1 MSSTL
6 PKSSLSGLR
15 VATSSFR
22 ASFRARR
29 TAWPLAAAAALLVL
43 AACGGGG
50 SDTTPR
56 DSVSR
61 VVVFGDSLADV
72 GTFGGVRATIQGND
86 MYPERVAQSYGLAK
100 GCNFYVFNGTTFVAN
115 SAAGCANFAI
125 GGGVINRFSSSLAAA
140 DPRGIGVQFATATA
154 GGNFGAGDLL
164 VVDGGGNDAAALVGA
179 YLKAGQPAP
188 AGDGGASYVAL
199 LGTQLTS
206 TQVNAAVAGGATGLA
221 AAGVTYMQALGDT
234 FYNMIKTGALDKGAQ
249 RVAVLN
255 VPGITN
261 TPRFQMVL
269 DSIAAASGGGTAGA
283 TARGQSEAL
292 FKSWVEAFN
301 AQLATRFA
309 GDSRVAI
316 ADVYTN
322 FNDQVAN
329 PAQYGLTDV
338 RHTACPATG
347 VGSDGLPTY
356 TFSACT
362 NAALAAAPPAG
373 TTNPDWFKTWL
384 FSDGFH
390 PSGYEHQLI
399 AQLVARSLTQAG
411 WL

>member
-1 MSSTL
+1 MSGSETRCAA
-6 PKSSLSGLR
+6 PSNS
-15 VATSSFR
+15 
-22 ASFRARR
+22 ARR
-29 TAWPLAAAAALLVL
+29 SAWPLAAAAALLVL

-50 SDTTPR
+50 ADTAPR

-86 MYPERVAQSYGLAK
+86 MYPERLAQSYGLAK

-115 SAAGCANFAI
+115 TTTGCANFAI
-125 GGGVINRFSSSLAAA
+125 GGGVINRFSSSLSAA

-164 VVDGGGNDAAALVGA
+164 VIDGGGNDAAALVGA

-188 AGDGGASYVAL
+188 AGDGGASYLAL
-199 LGTQLTS
+199 LGTQLTAA
-206 TQVNAAVAGGATGLA
+206 QVNAAAAGGAAGLA
-221 AAGVTYMQALGDT
+221 GAGATYMQALADT
-234 FYNMIKTGALDKGAQ
+234 FYTMIKTGALDKGAQ
-249 RVAVLN
+249 RAVVLN
-255 VPGITN
+255 MPGITN
-261 TPRFQMVL
+261 TPRFQLVL
-269 DSIAAASGGGTAGA
+269 DSIAAANGGGSAGA

-292 FKSWVEAFN
+292 FKGWVEAFN

-316 ADVYTN
+316 ADFYSN
-322 FNDQVAN
+322 FNDQVAH
-329 PAQYGLTDV
+329 PAQYGLTNA
-338 RHTACPATG
+338 RNTACPATG
-347 VGSDGLPTY
+347 VGSDGLPSY
-356 TFSACT
+356 TFATCT

-373 TTNPDWFKTWL
+373 TTDPNWYRTWA

-390 PSGYEHQLI
+390 PSGYGHQLL
-399 AQLVARSLTQAG
+399 AQLLARSLTQAG

>member
-1 MSSTL
+1 M
-6 PKSSLSGLR
+6 
-15 VATSSFR
+15 
-22 ASFRARR
+22 
-29 TAWPLAAAAALLVL
+29 
-43 AACGGGG
+43 
-50 SDTTPR
+50 
-56 DSVSR
+56 
-61 VVVFGDSLADV
+61 
-72 GTFGGVRATIQGND
+72 
-86 MYPERVAQSYGLAK
+86 
-100 GCNFYVFNGTTFVAN
+100 
-115 SAAGCANFAI
+115 
-125 GGGVINRFSSSLAAA
+125 AA

-164 VVDGGGNDAAALVGA
+164 IDGGGNDAAALVGA
-179 YLKAGQPAP
+179 YLKAQPAP
-188 AGDGGASYVAL
+188 AGDGGASYLAL
-199 LGTQLTS
+199 LGTQLT
-206 TQVNAAVAGGATGLA
+206 TAQDAAAAGGAAGLA
-221 AAGVTYMQALGDT
+221 GAGATYMQALADT
-234 FYNMIKTGALDKGAQ
+234 FYNMIKTGALDKGAK
-249 RVAVLN
+249 RVLVLN
-255 VPGITN
+255 IPGITN

-269 DSIAAASGGGTAGA
+269 DSIAAANGGGTAGA

-292 FKSWVEAFN
+292 FKGWVEAFN
-301 AQLATRFA
+301 GQLATRFA

-356 TFSACT
+356 TFSTCT

-373 TTNPDWFKTWL
+373 TTNPDWFRTWL

-399 AQLVARSLTQAG
+399 AQLLARSLTQAG

>member
-1 MSSTL
+1 MVAPL
-6 PKSSLSGLR
+6 DVAGWGVDFLSADGHK
-15 VATSSFR
+15 
-22 ASFRARR
+22 
-29 TAWPLAAAAALLVL
+29 WLL
-43 AACGGGG
+43 G
-50 SDTTPR
+50 
-56 DSVSR
+56 
-61 VVVFGDSLADV
+61 
-72 GTFGGVRATIQGND
+72 
-86 MYPERVAQSYGLAK
+86 PEGA
-100 GCNFYVFNGTTFVAN
+100 
-115 SAAGCANFAI
+115 
-125 GGGVINRFSSSLAAA
+125 
-140 DPRGIGVQFATATA
+140 GIGYVRREWVERLHPI
-154 GGNFGAGDLL
+154 G
-164 VVDGGGNDAAALVGA
+164 VGA
-179 YLKAGQPAP
+179 FSVARPLEFSTIDFTLKPHAGRWE
-188 AGDGGASYVAL
+188 GGA
-199 LGTQLTS
+199 
-206 TQVNAAVAGGATGLA
+206 
-221 AAGVTYMQALGDT
+221 
-234 FYNMIKTGALDKGAQ
+234 
-249 RVAVLN
+249 LN

-269 DSIAAASGGGTAGA
+269 DSIAAANGGGTAGA

-292 FKSWVEAFN
+292 FKGWVEAFN
-301 AQLATRFA
+301 GQLATRFA

-356 TFSACT
+356 TFSTCT

-373 TTNPDWFKTWL
+373 TTNPDWFRTWL

-399 AQLVARSLTQAG
+399 AQLLARSLTQAG